1 MDAEPVQTSDE
12 LARER
17 TDLAASRTLMAADRT
32 LMAWV
37 RTALSMIS
45 FGFAIYK
52 LLEGLQKSGDLLPDP
67 NTPRTVGL
75 FLTGLGTASILMGTI
90 EYSQRLRQLR
100 TLGNSRLWTPS
111 FVIAVIISLT
121 GAVLF
126 VSIIRRLA

>member
-1 MDAEPVQTSDE
+1 MDTEPVKMSDE
-12 LARER
+12 LAMER

-45 FGFAIYK
+45 FGFTIYK
-52 LLEGLQKSGDLLPDP
+52 LLEGFQKSGDLLNDP

-75 FLTGLGTASILMGTI
+75 FLTGLGTASIIMGTV
-90 EYSQRLRQLR
+90 EYSQRLRQLQK
-100 TLGNSRLWTPS
+100 LGDYRLRTPS
-111 FVIAVIISLT
+111 FVIAVIILLT

-126 VSIIRRLA
+126 VSIICRSF